1 MVIAERNAQMK
12 TRFDAGNRS
21 TLAMIAAIVGAVT
34 VTWIASRVEAFNPQP
49 EPPGGYG
56 VTTLAR
62 GDTMRANIVAFQ
74 EVNERPGG
82 KKKQHKAHVKFHT
95 YGKGPRGL
103 AIADGSLAAETC
115 STSEVVA
122 EQSCDVVI
130 EDGQAASFD
139 FVVPSDATE
148 MQVRPVF
155 EEADASGRFV
165 AISPCRS
172 DFVLS
177 VEVRA
182 GGTTKFAV
190 PMYPPG
196 PCKGQ

>member
-1 MVIAERNAQMK
+1 MT
-12 TRFDAGNRS
+12 TRFDIAKTS
-21 TLAMIAAIVGAVT
+21 TLALAAATVGAFA

-49 EPPGGYG
+49 EPPGFG

-62 GDTMRANIVAFQ
+62 GESMRASIVAFQ
-74 EVNERPGG
+74 EVDNKPGG

-103 AIADGSLAAETC
+103 AIADGSLAAEMC

-139 FVVPSDATE
+139 FVVPSDAVE

-165 AISPCRS
+165 AINGCSS
-172 DFVLS
+172 GLVLS
-177 VEVRA
+177 VEVRS
-182 GGTTKFAV
+182 GGTTRFVLPTASCGWNNHNETLV
-190 PMYPPG
+190 RDTPE
-196 PCKGQ
+196 

>member
-1 MVIAERNAQMK
+1 MK
-12 TRFDAGNRS
+12 TRFDAVNKSMLGI
-21 TLAMIAAIVGAVT
+21 IAAVAGAIT

-49 EPPGGYG
+49 EPPGFG

-62 GDTMRANIVAFQ
+62 GETMRARIVACQ
-74 EVNERPGG
+74 EVDNKPGG
-82 KKKQHKAHVKFHT
+82 KKKHHKAHVKFHT

-139 FVVPSDATE
+139 FVVPSDA
-148 MQVRPVF
+148 
-155 EEADASGRFV
+155 
-165 AISPCRS
+165 I
-172 DFVLS
+172 
-177 VEVRA
+177 
-182 GGTTKFAV
+182 
-190 PMYPPG
+190 
-196 PCKGQ
+196 